1 MLDGLRD
8 IGARVPKRTC
18 RRHPLRPG
26 FDDRKLGNVF
36 SVYGAL
42 FLDFR
47 SSPGALTFSA
57 NTSLTPPKAGVFEAT
72 FRCSLLPADQT
83 SFACWNRFASTASA
97 ASSQGAPRDGDA
109 GRAEAGRRLGFG
121 GVSYPAIGTLR
132 CAGGRHAGD
141 WFRAD

>member
-1 MLDGLRD
+1 MTDSATSERACQSARADPDGTPS
-8 IGARVPKRTC
+8 A
-18 RRHPLRPG
+18 PG
-26 FDDRKLGNVF
+26 LMI
-36 SVYGAL
+36 AA
-42 FLDFR
+42 
-47 SSPGALTFSA
+47 SPAWNCFFGFHTSPALTFSA
-57 NTSLTPPKAGVFEAT
+57 NTSLTPPKAGVFDAT

-97 ASSQGAPRDGDA
+97 ASSQGTPRDGDA